1 MHFSTDPTLSL
12 KQVEELEKAKETLTA
27 LQRPELD
34 DCQLLEILRGKDSHI
49 VGLESTLRDKQRE
62 SDLQEHEVT
71 KLKAEL
77 KTYQDLFEAKDE
89 SIVRLTNKVHEL
101 ELDQVRDFHSIIFDI
116 LKFRAKIK
124 RPKQLCPELKSKQR
138 AQKVQAAC
146 TTGES

>member
-1 MHFSTDPTLSL
+1 MPFIDLAYYVTSGTPEKQGHCQVSQRMVHGHLQFKKTTDGNCILVLTLSL

-101 ELDQVRDFHSIIFDI
+101 ELNQVRDFH
-116 LKFRAKIK
+116 
-124 RPKQLCPELKSKQR
+124 
-138 AQKVQAAC
+138 
-146 TTGES
+146 

>member
-1 MHFSTDPTLSL
+1 MVHGHLQFKKRTADGNCILVLTLSL

-101 ELDQVRDFHSIIFDI
+101 ELNQVRDFHSIILDI
-116 LKFRAKIK
+116 LKFRAKI
-124 RPKQLCPELKSKQR
+124 
-138 AQKVQAAC
+138 
-146 TTGES
+146 

>member
-1 MHFSTDPTLSL
+1 M
-12 KQVEELEKAKETLTA
+12 EKAKETLTA

-101 ELDQVRDFHSIIFDI
+101 ELNQVRHFNTRVFLHFEISRQ
-116 LKFRAKIK
+116 K
-124 RPKQLCPELKSKQR
+124 PKQLLPQFKTKSEKVEVRLK
-138 AQKVQAAC
+138 
-146 TTGES
+146 